1 MKGELLHSFA
11 FQVER
16 IGLHNASR
24 AHLFL
29 EWRGVIVNKRVA
41 VITKTERKGRGLPN
55 KSNDNNDAGV
65 SEGDRDAP
73 PAIS

>member
-1 MKGELLHSFA
+1 MKGELLHSFS

-29 EWRGVIVNKRVA
+29 EWRGVVVNKRVA
-41 VITKTERKGRGLPN
+41 VITKKERRGRRLPN
-55 KSNDNNDAGV
+55 KSYDNNDAGV
-65 SEGDRDAP
+65 SEGDCDTP